1 MLNAN
6 NHMVIPMT
14 DHSVHFSSE
23 KSNWRTPFWLFE
35 FLDEIFG
42 FDMDACA
49 NDENHLLDVYCSEE
63 YSILTADIT
72 HRTAFMNPPYGDAE
86 KPCGK
91 NCKKQKCEKRGYHTD
106 VYIPGIGDF
115 IDAAHRLSKQNNRFV
130 CLVPAR
136 TETKWFQTCWKADA
150 IVFLRGRLTFQGA
163 KSGAPFPSCL
173 VVFGRGLSKVER
185 YILSEIGKVVL
196 L

>member
-1 MLNAN
+1 
-6 NHMVIPMT
+6 MT
-14 DHSVHFSSE
+14 DHTVHFSSE
-23 KSNWRTPFWLFE
+23 KSNWRTPAWLFE

-42 FDMDACA
+42 FDLDACA
-49 NDENHLLDVYCSEE
+49 DDENHLLDVYCSEE

-72 HRTAFMNPPYGDAE
+72 HRTAFMNPPYG
-86 KPCGK
+86 
-91 NCKKQKCEKRGYHTD
+91 R
-106 VYIPGIGDF
+106 GIGDF

-136 TETKWFQTCWKADA
+136 TETKWFQTCWQADA
-150 IVFLRGRLTFQGA
+150 IVFLRGRLKFQGA

-173 VVFGRGLSKVER
+173 VIFGRGLSKIEQEK
-185 YILSEIGKVVL
+185 LNEIGKVVL